1 MRVLKAVGVVGM
13 MTFAIGCA
21 QPGLKPSSML
31 DPSRMDPGVS
41 HQFGGSVA
49 GGGSSSNGWSGPRV
63 GSPDALQGANL
74 ASWEESLAMDRAEA
88 FLAGTESLWPEA
100 SDPKVVSRAE
110 VMLERDPR
118 KIRRGLGSAAKYMG
132 IIRREFKAVGVPLA
146 LGFLPIIESD
156 FSLSAVSSA
165 RAVGIWQFTAGTAQ
179 RYGLVVN
186 RDVDERRD
194 PEKATRAA
202 AHLLRDLYDRFARWD
217 LALAAYNAGPGTV
230 DRALSARPGASGF
243 WELADRLP
251 GETRDYVPKVLATA
265 LIASKPEDYGI
276 SDVDHDV
283 PLRYDTALV
292 SQRLD
297 VGTIATLCGST
308 KEEVAELNPSLRRGV
323 VPATEAGFQVRLPQG
338 TGKQFEVSY
347 AAFRS
352 GRPTGPGSPGF
363 RSEI

>member
-1 MRVLKAVGVVGM
+1 MRVLKAVSMVILLCG
-13 MTFAIGCA
+13 AGCA
-21 QPGLKPSSML
+21 PAGHRATSML
-31 DPSRMDPGVS
+31 DPTRMDPGIA
-41 HQFGGSVA
+41 HPLGGSVA
-49 GGGSSSNGWSGPRV
+49 GLSGSAPRGGAHL
-63 GSPDALQGANL
+63 GSTTLLGGTSFDR
-74 ASWEESLAMDRAEA
+74 WEESLAMDRAEA

-110 VMLERDPR
+110 TLLEREPE
-118 KIRRGLGSAAKYMG
+118 KLRRGLGSAARYMG

-146 LGFLPIIESD
+146 LGFLPIIESN
-156 FSLSAVSSA
+156 FSLTAVSPA
-165 RAVGIWQFTAGTAQ
+165 RAVGIWQFTAPTAQ
-179 RYGLVVN
+179 RYGLIVN

-230 DRALSARPGASGF
+230 DRALSKRPGAQDF
-243 WELADRLP
+243 WEVADRLP

-265 LIASKPEDYGI
+265 LIASQPADYGI
-276 SDVDHDV
+276 ADVDHET
-283 PLRYDTALV
+283 PLRYDTAVV

-297 VGTIATLCGST
+297 IGTIATLCGST

-323 VPATEAGFQVRLPQG
+323 VPATEDGYPVRLPQG

-347 AAFRS
+347 AAWRS
-352 GRPTGPGSPGF
+352 GRPAGPGSPGF